1 MIVYIDT
8 HRDRFGVEPICELLP
23 IAPSTYYDT
32 KRRPP
37 SARALRDEE
46 LKAAIARVHRDNFG
60 IYGARKLWRQLGRE
74 GIAVARCTVERL
86 MAELGLEGVRRGR
99 TRRTTTPDAATP
111 RPADLVE
118 RDFSAQRPNQLWVA
132 DLTYV
137 ATWSGFVYVA
147 LVIDAFSR
155 FLVGWQAA
163 RSLRTDLALDALE
176 MAIWRRQG
184 QLEGLVHHSDRG
196 GQYLA
201 IRYTERL
208 AEAGAVASVG
218 SRGDSYDNALAETII
233 GLYKTELIRRRG
245 PWKGLDEVEYAT
257 LEWVD
262 WFNHRRLLEP
272 IGYLPPA
279 EFEATYWRKE
289 TPGGIDGLK
298 QPSLR

>member
-1 MIVYIDT
+1 MIAYIDA
-8 HRDRFGVEPICELLP
+8 HRDRFGVEPICQVLP
-23 IAPSTYYDT
+23 IAPSTYYDA
-32 KRRPP
+32 KRRLP

-46 LKAAIARVHRDNFG
+46 LKVEIRRVHEDNFG
-60 IYGARKLWRQLGRE
+60 VYGVRKVWRQLHRE
-74 GIAVARCTVERL
+74 GIAVARCTVARL
-86 MAELGLEGVRRGR
+86 MGELGLEGVRRGKL
-99 TRRTTTPDAATP
+99 RRTTTPDAAAD

-118 RDFSAQRPNQLWVA
+118 RDFSASRPNQLWVA

-147 LVIDAFSR
+147 FIVDAFSR
-155 FLVGWQAA
+155 FIVGWQAS

-176 MAIWRRQG
+176 MAIWRRQA
-184 QLEGLVHHSDRG
+184 QLDGLVHHSDRG
-196 GQYLA
+196 SQYLA

-208 AEAGAVASVG
+208 AEAGAVSSVG
-218 SRGDSYDNALAETII
+218 SRGDSYDNALAETIV

-245 PWKGLDEVEYAT
+245 PWKAIDQVEYAT

-272 IGYLPPA
+272 IGHVPPA
-279 EFEATYWRKE
+279 AFEAAYARKE
-289 TPGGIDGLK
+289 APNHTAGRK

>member
-1 MIVYIDT
+1 MIAYIDRNK
-8 HRDRFGVEPICELLP
+8 HRYGVEPICRVLP
-23 IAPSTYYDT
+23 IAPSTYYAAR
-32 KRRPP
+32 RRPL
-37 SARALRDEE
+37 SARAVRDTK
-46 LKAAIARVHRDNFG
+46 LKVEIARVHAEHFG
-60 IYGARKLWRQLGRE
+60 VYGARKVWRQLHRE
-74 GIAVARCTVERL
+74 GVAVARCTVERL
-86 MAELGLEGVRRGR
+86 MGELHLEGVRRGKP
-99 TRRTTTPDAATP
+99 RRTTTPDAAAP

-155 FLVGWQAA
+155 FIVGWQAS

-176 MAIWRRQG
+176 MAIWRRRG
-184 QLEGLVHHSDRG
+184 RLEGLVHHSDRG
-196 GQYLA
+196 GQYLS

-208 AEAGAVASVG
+208 AEAGAVTSVG

-245 PWKGLDEVEYAT
+245 VWKGIDEVEYAT

-272 IGYLPPA
+272 IGYVPPA
-279 EFEATYWRKE
+279 EFEAPFQREEGPSYPAR
-289 TPGGIDGLK
+289 LK

>member
-1 MIVYIDT
+1 MIAYIDAN
-8 HRDRFGVEPICELLP
+8 RDRFGVEPICQLLP
-23 IAPSTYYDT
+23 IAPSTYHAA
-32 KRRPP
+32 RHRPP
-37 SARALRDEE
+37 SARRRRDTE
-46 LKAAIARVHRDNFG
+46 LKAEIRRVHAEHFG
-60 IYGARKLWRQLGRE
+60 VYGARKLWRQLHRE

-86 MAELGLEGVRRGR
+86 MPELGLQGVRRGKP
-99 TRRTTTPDAATP
+99 RRTTTPDAAAP

-155 FLVGWQAA
+155 FLVGWQAS

-176 MAIWRRQG
+176 MAIWRRQA
-184 QLEGLVHHSDRG
+184 QLDGLVHHSDRG
-196 GQYLA
+196 SQYLA

-208 AEAGAVASVG
+208 AETGAVTSVG

-233 GLYKTELIRRRG
+233 GLYKTELVRRRG
-245 PWKGLDEVEYAT
+245 PWKGIDDVEYAT

-272 IGYLPPA
+272 IGYVPPA
-279 EFEATYWRKE
+279 EFEAAFQREEDPSYPAR
-289 TPGGIDGLK
+289 LK
-298 QPSLR
+298 KPSLR

>member
-1 MIVYIDT
+1 MIAYIDAN
-8 HRDRFGVEPICELLP
+8 RDRFGVEPICKVLP
-23 IAPSTYYDT
+23 IAPSTYYDAT
-32 KRRPP
+32 RRPA
-37 SARALRDEE
+37 SARAVRDQE
-46 LKAAIARVHRDNFG
+46 LKAEIGRVHAEHFG
-60 IYGARKLWRQLGRE
+60 VYGARKVWRQLHRE
-74 GIAVARCTVERL
+74 GNPVARCTVERL
-86 MAELGLEGVRRGR
+86 MGELHLEGVRRGKA
-99 TRRTTTPDAATP
+99 RRTTTPDQGAP

-155 FLVGWQAA
+155 YLVGWQAS

-176 MAIWRRQG
+176 MAIWRRQA
-184 QLEGLVHHSDRG
+184 QLQGLVHHSDRG
-196 GQYLA
+196 SQYLA

-208 AEAGAVASVG
+208 AEAGAVTSVG
-218 SRGDSYDNALAETII
+218 SVGDSYDNALAETII

-245 PWKGLDEVEYAT
+245 PWKGIDQVEYAT

-272 IGYLPPA
+272 IGYVPPA
-279 EFEATYWRKE
+279 EFEAAYQRQEDPSDPARRKH
-289 TPGGIDGLK
+289 
-298 QPSLR
+298 PSLR